1 MCAGVVPVPE
11 RSTEL
16 GCVNDRAVERI
27 GGLDATAIELDP
39 RIVLIPVVGLRCG
52 HPGFTR
58 RGRDCGEGAKG
69 IEMTDSIFR
78 AGEIPP
84 RGGTGMLD
92 DLAGLLLILK
102 CR

>member
-1 MCAGVVPVPE
+1 MCVGVVPVPE
-11 RSTEL
+11 SRAEL
-16 GCVNDRAVERI
+16 GCVNDRAAERI

-39 RIVLIPVVGLRCG
+39 RILLIPVVGLRWG

-58 RGRDCGEGAKG
+58 RGRDCGEDAKG
-69 IEMTDSIFR
+69 MEMTDSMFR

-84 RGGTGMLD
+84 RGGTGILD
-92 DLAGLLLILK
+92 DLAGLLLMLE

>member
-1 MCAGVVPVPE
+1 MCAGVFPVPE
-11 RSTEL
+11 RSAEL

-27 GGLDATAIELDP
+27 GGATTIELDP
-39 RIVLIPVVGLRCG
+39 RILLIPVVGLRCG

-78 AGEIPP
+78 TGEIPP
-84 RGGTGMLD
+84 RGGTGMLG
-92 DLAGLLLILK
+92 DLAGLLLILG